1 MQPLCCGWNGFE
13 CENFGEVSFCLSGFG
28 EIGYFLC
35 LLRFIVT
42 AEKSKVAFISVMAAV
57 ALVSMKMAV
66 GILTGSLGI
75 LSEALHSALDFLAAF
90 ITWVSV
96 KLSDKPADSDHNYG
110 HGKIENFSALLEAL
124 LLLITCGWIIYEA
137 FSRLLSGNTHIDIGV
152 WSYVVVIASIAIDSW
167 RSRALMRAAK
177 KYKSQALEADA
188 IHFSTDILSS
198 AVVLLGLICAD
209 FGYYSADSVAALG
222 VALIVIW
229 VSLRLSMR
237 AVNSLLDKA
246 PEGLHEDVAKMISG
260 VEGVV
265 RLHDLR
271 VRSIGPEYEI
281 DVNVHVNPSL
291 SLVDAHDI
299 SERVERAVRRKLG
312 KVIINVHVEPDSRG

>member
-1 MQPLCCGWNGFE
+1 M
-13 CENFGEVSFCLSGFG
+13 S
-28 EIGYFLC
+28 
-35 LLRFIVT
+35 
-42 AEKSKVAFISVMAAV
+42 AEKSKVASISVMAAV
-57 ALVSMKMAV
+57 VLVSMKLLV
-66 GILTGSLGI
+66 GVATGSLGI
-75 LSEALHSALDFLAAF
+75 LSEALHSALDFLAAL

-96 KLSDKPADSDHNYG
+96 KLSDKPADSDHNFG

-124 LLLITCGWIIYEA
+124 LLLATCAWIVYEA
-137 FSRLLSGNTHIDIGV
+137 LSRLLSGNTHIDVGV

-188 IHFSTDILSS
+188 LHFSTDILSS
-198 AVVLLGLICAD
+198 FVVLLGLVCAN
-209 FGYYSADSVAALG
+209 FGYFFADSVAALG

-246 PEGLHEDVAKMISG
+246 PEGVHESVEKIISG
-260 VEGVV
+260 VDGVV
-265 RLHDLR
+265 CLHDLR

-281 DVNVHVNPSL
+281 DVNVHVDPNL

-299 SERVERAVRRKLG
+299 SERVERAVSQKLG
-312 KVIINVHVEPDSRG
+312 NIIINVHIEPDS